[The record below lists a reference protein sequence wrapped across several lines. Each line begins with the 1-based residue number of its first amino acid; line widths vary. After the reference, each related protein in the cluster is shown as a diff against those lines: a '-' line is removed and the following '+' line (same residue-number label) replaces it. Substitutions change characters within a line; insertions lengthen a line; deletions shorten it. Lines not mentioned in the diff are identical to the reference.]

1 MRKKMKSIKEND
13 QKLLKYKMLRLTPR
27 INSLDYKSKEN
38 IPQGKNSTVWL
49 YMIRKTMDIA
59 NDHI

>member
-1 MRKKMKSIKEND
+1 MKSIKEND

>member
-1 MRKKMKSIKEND
+1 
-13 QKLLKYKMLRLTPR
+13 MLRLTPH
-27 INSLDYKSKEN
+27 INGLNYRSKEN

-59 NDHI
+59 KDHIVQDQTLFCII